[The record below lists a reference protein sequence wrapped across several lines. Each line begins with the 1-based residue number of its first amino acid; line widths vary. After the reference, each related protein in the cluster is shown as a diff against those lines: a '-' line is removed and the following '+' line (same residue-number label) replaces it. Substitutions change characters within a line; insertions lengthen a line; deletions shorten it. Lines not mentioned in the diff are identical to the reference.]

1 MQPGDAMPEFI
12 WKQERFT
19 DLDPTNTSVEDILA
33 QAGNIA
39 SALGYGEDDGSV
51 EQMLTDLYG
60 RNLDMGY
67 KMPTSRDFVESYGKL
82 SELLKSPIATDML
95 YRNIGLPFDNDPENL
110 YGYISGITDR
120 ANRIRQQKEN
130 GTPILDRIFFP
141 YSSEAKENG
150 IDPKMNDIALD
161 LVSMALSGGLGK
173 VGYGAKME
181 RAVKTGKEMN
191 ALKHLEETMH
201 RRTAES
207 AKKAKES
214 IRRAGNPTRKESVL
228 GSHSGL
234 TGAAIVL
241 DAFPNAINDILD
253 STSTTHTYTLDKD
266 GSPDYTERAKID
278 WSGASKKLSNDIL
291 NGASLMVA
299 PMHRAARGLSDLT
312 GGIFG
317 RIGNKV
323 EKGLDKI
330 LGNKKAKEVE
340 KNIEKIETST
350 KRAHT
355 AAFNSI
361 LKRQEA
367 EEKLKRM
374 GSSLS
379 EISKPD
385 HRKNVADLGQQ
396 IEKQRKIFAN
406 KEKLIS
412 KNAREKQKLN
422 KELESLKSKSP
433 AKALMTGAG
442 TLSDLA
448 TSRLND
454 YYSIDFVR
462 YLPFWD

>member
-1 MQPGDAMPEFI
+1 M
-12 WKQERFT
+12 
-19 DLDPTNTSVEDILA
+19 
-33 QAGNIA
+33 
-39 SALGYGEDDGSV
+39 
-51 EQMLTDLYG
+51 
-60 RNLDMGY
+60 
-67 KMPTSRDFVESYGKL
+67 
-82 SELLKSPIATDML
+82 
-95 YRNIGLPFDNDPENL
+95 
-110 YGYISGITDR
+110 
-120 ANRIRQQKEN
+120 
-130 GTPILDRIFFP
+130 
-141 YSSEAKENG
+141 
-150 IDPKMNDIALD
+150 
-161 LVSMALSGGLGK
+161 
-173 VGYGAKME
+173 
-181 RAVKTGKEMN
+181 
-191 ALKHLEETMH
+191 
-201 RRTAES
+201 
-207 AKKAKES
+207 
-214 IRRAGNPTRKESVL
+214 
-228 GSHSGL
+228 
-234 TGAAIVL
+234 L
-241 DAFPNAINDILD
+241 DAFPNAANDFLD
-253 STSTTHTYTLDKD
+253 SLFTTHTYTTDEN
-266 GSPDYTERAKID
+266 GNPDYTEDAKVNWGSI
-278 WSGASKKLSNDIL
+278 GKKVADDLSN
-291 NGASLMVA
+291 GAGLIVA
-299 PMHRAARGLSDLT
+299 PMHRTARGFSDLT

-317 RIGNKV
+317 KIGNKV
-323 EKGLDKI
+323 EKGLEKI

-367 EEKLKRM
+367 EEELRRM

-412 KNAREKQKLN
+412 KNAKEKQKLN

-448 TSRLND
+448 ASRLDD